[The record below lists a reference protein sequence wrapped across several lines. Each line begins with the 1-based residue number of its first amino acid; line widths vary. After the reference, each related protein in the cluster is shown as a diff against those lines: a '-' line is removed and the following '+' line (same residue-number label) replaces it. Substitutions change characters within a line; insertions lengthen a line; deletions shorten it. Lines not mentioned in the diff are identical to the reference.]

1 MKREIY
7 KVQDRAYPNIVKQES
22 MTDKLYIENSRLME
36 LIDEIVTQIV
46 EKTFLSETYGYSHEV
61 GREADVMFTEKA
73 QDFYNEKY
81 DEYEGLFNN
90 IANIYSDNE
99 R

>member
-1 MKREIY
+1 MNNKIHI
-7 KVQDRAYPNIVKQES
+7 D
-22 MTDKLYIENSRLME
+22 NSQFME
-36 LIDEIVTQIV
+36 LIDTLATQIT
-46 EKTFLSETYGYSHEV
+46 EMKFGEGNFGEDGFGDEV
-61 GREADVMFTEKA
+61 HFRVMKY
-73 QDFYNEKY
+73 YNETY

>member
-1 MKREIY
+1 MNKRKPKPQTGFASLSSFSMQELAEVIVNGN
-7 KVQDRAYPNIVKQES
+7 KPNQDETRNIQNTRQS
-22 MTDKLYIENSRLME
+22 I
-36 LIDEIVTQIV
+36 
-46 EKTFLSETYGYSHEV
+46 SEE
-61 GREADVMFTEKA
+61 DVMMFQEKA

-90 IANIYSDNE
+90 IANIYSDE

>member
-7 KVQDRAYPNIVKQES
+7 KIQDRAYPNIVKQES
-22 MTDKLYIENSRLME
+22 RNDKIYIENSRFME
-36 LIDEIVTQIV
+36 LIDEIVTQIT
-46 EKTFLSETYGYSHEV
+46 EKAFGKDTYGQSSEV
-61 GREADVMFTEKA
+61 GQEDVMMFQEKA

-90 IANIYSDNE
+90 IANIYSDE